1 MFSVSQALCKR
12 RVTLSCLALLP
23 LISSCAVQT
32 PPQILNSI
40 GGAHGTREIFL
51 SAADEDSALRASFRD
66 RLKTA
71 FIDRAIAYNDNADV
85 MGDFAISTLPANVEL
100 ASTDSA
106 PDSVHSD
113 QTSQKSLVT
122 QSAARKSLLLDNC
135 EAVRFRAT
143 LVLFN
148 RKSGERIHRAESE
161 AFGCEGDQ
169 VPLSQLAIALV
180 DNSLLSAR

>member
-106 PDSVHSD
+106 P
-113 QTSQKSLVT
+113 LVT